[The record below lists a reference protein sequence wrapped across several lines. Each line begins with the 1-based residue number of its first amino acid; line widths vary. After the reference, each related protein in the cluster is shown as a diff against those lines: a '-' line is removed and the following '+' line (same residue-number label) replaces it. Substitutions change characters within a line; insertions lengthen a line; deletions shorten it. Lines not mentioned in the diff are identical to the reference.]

1 VFQISSATARA
12 LYDGKKCVVRI
23 NFVSFLDM
31 YMEEITEFDFKRFY
45 KKSVEE
51 LLSGFVNR
59 KIATLVCNKNGILA
73 DTKVGDVPSEKIVEC
88 IKELAEFEVKVI
100 SANTFENAQ
109 VCSGGVPMC
118 EVDENFRSVKDKNV
132 YIVGELLDCDGVC
145 GGYNLQ
151 WAWTSGAIAGASAGK
166 ES

>member
-1 VFQISSATARA
+1 
-12 LYDGKKCVVRI
+12 
-23 NFVSFLDM
+23 
-31 YMEEITEFDFKRFY
+31 
-45 KKSVEE
+45 
-51 LLSGFVNR
+51 
-59 KIATLVCNKNGILA
+59 
-73 DTKVGDVPSEKIVEC
+73 VGDVPSEKIVEC